1 MIIDVSNFQAICVS
15 FGNEV
20 IELLQ
25 VSRDALLSFPKSL
38 KIVAK
43 NFVSSVCE
51 GLEIISIF
59 ASVGAIS
66 MEEDKYSFR
75 FINSLGFPAIVLE
88 SDCVALII
96 LELEVNDVFFWKS
109 IYFVI
114 YCKFLKSDV
123 FNH

>member
-1 MIIDVSNFQAICVS
+1 MIIDVSNFQAIRVS

-25 VSRDALLSFPKSL
+25 VSRDALLSFSKSL
-38 KIVAK
+38 KVVAK
-43 NFVSSVCE
+43 NFVSSVCK

-66 MEEDKYSFR
+66 VEENKYSFR

-114 YCKFLKSDV
+114 YGKFLKSDV